1 MNLLISIFSLCSCLL
16 FGLSHILN
24 GSLLTVV
31 FTFGIGLIFGFAKE
45 YIKDLVYRP
54 KGVYTSEE
62 VFGPVMKLSPSKQ
75 NAFLFDKRIKG

>member
-24 GSLLTVV
+24 GLLLTVA

-45 YIKDLVYRP
+45 YIKDLHYP
-54 KGVYTSEE
+54 GVS
-62 VFGPVMKLSPSKQ
+62 LDHRLHD
-75 NAFLFDKRIKG
+75 FLLYVVRLTLI

>member
-45 YIKDLVYRP
+45 YIKDLHYL
-54 KGVYTSEE
+54 GVSLVHRLYD
-62 VFGPVMKLSPSKQ
+62 
-75 NAFLFDKRIKG
+75 FLLYVVRLTLI